1 MKDLL
6 GPAQIVAKTVF
17 YIKNLFIFST
27 IYLNYRETISG
38 LAAFIILFVLSILF
52 SKSFLFPQHH
62 APTLAEL
69 VVLGHEFVLEVRG
82 FDVGEAVELV
92 VIAFAVRWAAGAAL
106 PFQLGQVDGEA
117 ESEAVCRSR

>member
-1 MKDLL
+1 MYSISNIVSSSKAFKLRSIVSSISLL
-6 GPAQIVAKTVF
+6 FYLLYIV
-17 YIKNLFIFST
+17 
-27 IYLNYRETISG
+27 
-38 LAAFIILFVLSILF
+38 

-92 VIAFAVRWAAGAAL
+92 FIAFAVRWAAGAAL